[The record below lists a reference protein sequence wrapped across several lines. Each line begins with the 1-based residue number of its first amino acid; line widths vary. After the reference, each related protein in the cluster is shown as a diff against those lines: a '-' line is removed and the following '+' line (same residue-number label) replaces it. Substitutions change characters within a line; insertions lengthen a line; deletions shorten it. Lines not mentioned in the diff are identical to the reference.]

1 MRELL
6 ISRWFRVMVTYKET
20 EKYVVEYLSTH
31 QASPINMTKEEI
43 SQEIRRTFNVFD
55 VVLDNG

>member
-1 MRELL
+1 
-6 ISRWFRVMVTYKET
+6 MVTYKET